1 MFSIKYLH
9 CWMKLCLPTI
19 IKIRAHTGIV
29 SPSVRYTRNSHRSKR
44 GQYIWPCAANNMSM
58 ALPGFIRSAFCILN
72 DARWSIVVERL
83 TYACRVVLEVI
94 TWLKY
99 KILDTVSHYI
109 YMSKIDLKLN
119 SVCDEDAIE
128 RSGQTRASDLRGCQ
142 AAANYA
148 AYPHPVTSF
157 ARYYAIVLQKTVF
170 SHCSSYCHIKLCL
183 FDLRVSVVW
192 FITDCSL
199 VLEHEEL

>member
-1 MFSIKYLH
+1 
-9 CWMKLCLPTI
+9 MKLCLQTI

-29 SPSVRYTRNSHRSKR
+29 SPSAQYTRNSHRRKR

-119 SVCDEDAIE
+119 SVCDEDVIE

-142 AAANYA
+142 AAAKLCCLSPPRDVIRTLLCNC
-148 AYPHPVTSF
+148 PPKDGVFSLLELLSH
-157 ARYYAIVLQKTVF
+157 KTV
-170 SHCSSYCHIKLCL
+170 SIWLAGKCRLIHNWL
-183 FDLRVSVVW
+183 
-192 FITDCSL
+192 
-199 VLEHEEL
+199 